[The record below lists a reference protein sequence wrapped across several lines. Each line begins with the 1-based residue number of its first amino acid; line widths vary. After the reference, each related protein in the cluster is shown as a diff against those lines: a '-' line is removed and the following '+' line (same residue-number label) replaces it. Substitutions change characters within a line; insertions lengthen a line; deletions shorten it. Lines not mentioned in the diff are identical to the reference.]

1 MSPSESADPRQCL
14 IAWSLLLLL
23 PLTLVAAV
31 GIPWWSER
39 DELSRRIADDR
50 DQIQRYQRIVATLPM
65 LREEL
70 ARERTNDDFKAF
82 SFDEATPALAGAA
95 LQRRVQEMIRAVD
108 ARPISAQILPT
119 QEGDSPPRV
128 RLRVQIQAQTDQLL
142 DLLFR
147 LEEARPFLFV
157 DQMSIRASTR
167 RVRRVTRGGSRGGS
181 SATPEDQLTVRL
193 DIFGYS
199 LRSAS

>member
-1 MSPSESADPRQCL
+1 MSPSTSVDRRRCL
-14 IAWSLLLLL
+14 IAWTLLLLL
-23 PLTLVAAV
+23 PLSLLAAI
-31 GIPWWSER
+31 GIPWWG
-39 DELSRRIADDR
+39 ELDDLSQRIADDR
-50 DQIQRYQRIVATLPM
+50 DQIQRYQRVVATLPV

-70 ARERTNDDFKAF
+70 ARERANDDFKVF

-119 QEGDSPPRV
+119 QEADSPPRV
-128 RLRVQIQAQTDQLL
+128 RLRVQIQAETDQLL
-142 DLLFR
+142 DLLLR

-167 RVRRVTRGGSRGGS
+167 RVRRVTRGRSRGAP
-181 SATPEDQLTVRL
+181 SATPEGQLTVRL

>member
-1 MSPSESADPRQCL
+1 MSPSESAAPTHCL
-14 IAWSLLLLL
+14 IAWALLLLL
-23 PLTLVAAV
+23 PLTLVAAI
-31 GIPWWSER
+31 GLPWWGEL
-39 DELSRRIADDR
+39 DDLSRRIADDR
-50 DQIQRYQRIVATLPM
+50 DQIQRYQRVVATLPV

-119 QEGDSPPRV
+119 QEADSPPRV

-167 RVRRVTRGGSRGGS
+167 RVRRVTRGRSRGAP

-199 LRSAS
+199 LGSAS